1 MALKILIGYF
11 SLWLSGAAPTYN
23 MYDNL
28 SGKRYVNRFK
38 VIAKRPAITVTTAT
52 KRDFDEIFHYFNRF
66 VKIAIFMIF
75 EVVIK
80 IFLELKDFD
89 HSYFCI

>member
-1 MALKILIGYF
+1 
-11 SLWLSGAAPTYN
+11 
-23 MYDNL
+23 MYENL

-52 KRDFDEIFHYFNRF
+52 KRDFDEIFHDFNRF